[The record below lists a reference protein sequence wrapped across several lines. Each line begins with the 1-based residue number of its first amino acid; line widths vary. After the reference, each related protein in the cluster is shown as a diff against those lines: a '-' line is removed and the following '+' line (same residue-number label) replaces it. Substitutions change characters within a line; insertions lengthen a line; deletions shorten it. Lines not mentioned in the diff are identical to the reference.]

1 LSEVDAF
8 DAEFFEISPREAVKM
23 DPQQRLLL
31 EVTHEALEH
40 AGIIDGSLR
49 HTQTGVFAGACL
61 GEYGYL
67 ASSDLSRV
75 DAYSGTGGALSV
87 IANRVSY
94 YFDLRGPS
102 ITVDTACSSSLVAV
116 HLACQSLR
124 TGDSNLAIAAGV
136 NLLLTPAVTR
146 SFDQAD
152 AMSPTGQCHAFDA
165 SADGFVRGEGCG
177 VAVLKRLTDALRDG
191 DRVLAV
197 VRGSAVN
204 QDGRSNGLMAPNPA
218 AQVAVLRTAYAA
230 AGVEPRH
237 VDYVEAHGT
246 GTLLGDPIEARALG
260 TVLGRGRPENS
271 PLLIGSV
278 KSNLGHLE
286 AAAGIAGFIK
296 AALSVQ
302 RGYIPS
308 NLHFESPNPH
318 IPFEKLRLKV
328 IAEHTDW
335 PSTEGLRRA
344 GVSSFGFGGTNAHVV
359 LEQAPDSVPAVGNPD
374 AVTTLVLSGKTLERV
389 APMAGA
395 LADWMAGA
403 GAVVPL
409 VDVAHTVNHRRTR
422 HKYVASVSARDRT
435 QAVAGL
441 RALADGYTAPG
452 LVDAHQELSGR
463 GTVFVYSG
471 QGSQWAGMGRQL
483 LADEP
488 AFATAVAELEPAFV
502 AQTGF
507 SLQQVL
513 AAGEPVEGI
522 DRIQPTLVGIQLA
535 LTELWR
541 SYGVEP
547 DAVIGHSMGE
557 VTAAAVAGALT
568 PAEALR
574 VIATRSRL
582 MSRLSG
588 QGAMA
593 LLELDADA
601 TAALIADY
609 RDVTVAVFASP
620 SQTVIAGPPDQV
632 DAVIAVVDSQGRLA
646 RRIEVDVASH
656 HPTIDPIL
664 PELRSALSDLV
675 PLEPRIPLISTV
687 REDDGPAPGFDADYW
702 VANLREPVRFSHAV
716 AVAAE
721 NHATF
726 LEVSPHPL
734 LTYAVGDTLASTSS
748 ADRVMVTSAMKRGE
762 DDTVFFHA
770 QLAALG
776 VTAGDA
782 GGGRLAD
789 VPPSPW
795 QHSKYWIQSGSL
807 KQRLPDSHPLLG
819 VHVEMPSGRD
829 HVWQADLGTEMM
841 PWLASHT
848 VNGQSLMPEAVF
860 AEIALA
866 AGREILGLPVDALQV
881 NELQVQQ
888 PLTLDRQTRVTT
900 QLAQSDN
907 GIRVEIHASSAGA
920 KWSRH
925 AVAGVSVIPE
935 DGRAD
940 VTLPSGSDSELVL
953 PDEATDHPDYC
964 IHPLILDAALLSL
977 TAAIAEERSEDPSEN
992 PYLPVSFDKIRVFGK
1007 VGIRTT
1013 CRAELVSSEHEGGDR
1028 VGRIVLM
1035 GDAETPVAEITGIR
1049 LRPIDAS
1056 MVALPLARKIFD
1068 TEWVESSTSES
1079 RNGVSATPGGS
1090 WLLLVDNASG
1100 ADADTA
1106 ALVAEFTSRFASS
1119 NRRVI
1124 SAELSD
1130 ESAVR
1135 EAFAKAAPD
1144 SEPSPVG
1151 VIVFVGKP
1159 SFDEADSE
1167 GALRRARDLI
1177 WSMSVAGRAVV
1188 DGSTGTNPRMWL
1200 VTRNGLAVTGA
1211 DRGDPAIG
1219 ALKGLIRTWR
1229 FPGEA
1234 ARVLGGEPDVGA
1246 TLVDLDSSGDVV
1258 ATLMTELD
1266 SPARDDVIGW
1276 RDGRRYVERLARASL
1291 DAGGGPAIVRADGS
1305 YIVTGGLGGL
1315 GMVVTRWLA
1324 ARGAGRLVLN
1334 GRTEPSEIQQRELA
1348 DLANGSEIVFV
1359 PGDIASC
1366 GVAEQLVAAAEA
1378 TGRPLRGV
1386 VHAAGVIAD
1395 GQGAALTRQELERVW
1410 APKVAGALSLH
1421 AATATHPLDWWV
1433 GFSSVASLMGLP
1445 GQMVYASANAWLD
1458 ALGSWRRA
1466 KGLPATTI
1474 NWGQWSD
1481 VGLSRS
1487 MAYSAVDPITPAEGI
1502 EALES
1507 LAGSN
1512 LTRAG
1517 VARLR
1522 LDRAL
1527 VTTPEFRDLGYFDT
1541 LVGEFD
1547 TVVADNRSVIG
1558 DRDPA
1563 VAAPDWSRIPAE
1575 NRIGELE
1582 TRLRAILA
1590 RELRMP
1596 PSAIGV
1602 DRPFPELGLDSMMAM
1617 TMLKESRQLVGVD
1630 MSATMLWN
1638 HPTISSLAAYLAEML
1653 APQQVPQDY
1662 DADMTLDSESS
1673 VLDELFDSVESASAG
1688 RESGT
1693 W

>member
-1 LSEVDAF
+1 
-8 DAEFFEISPREAVKM
+8 M
-23 DPQQRLLL
+23 
-31 EVTHEALEH
+31 
-40 AGIIDGSLR
+40 
-49 HTQTGVFAGACL
+49 
-61 GEYGYL
+61 
-67 ASSDLSRV
+67 
-75 DAYSGTGGALSV
+75 
-87 IANRVSY
+87 
-94 YFDLRGPS
+94 
-102 ITVDTACSSSLVAV
+102 
-116 HLACQSLR
+116 
-124 TGDSNLAIAAGV
+124 AGV
-136 NLLLTPAVTR
+136 
-146 SFDQAD
+146 
-152 AMSPTGQCHAFDA
+152 
-165 SADGFVRGEGCG
+165 
-177 VAVLKRLTDALRDG
+177 
-191 DRVLAV
+191 
-197 VRGSAVN
+197 
-204 QDGRSNGLMAPNPA
+204 
-218 AQVAVLRTAYAA
+218 
-230 AGVEPRH
+230 
-237 VDYVEAHGT
+237 
-246 GTLLGDPIEARALG
+246 
-260 TVLGRGRPENS
+260 
-271 PLLIGSV
+271 
-278 KSNLGHLE
+278 
-286 AAAGIAGFIK
+286 
-296 AALSVQ
+296 
-302 RGYIPS
+302 
-308 NLHFESPNPH
+308 
-318 IPFEKLRLKV
+318 
-328 IAEHTDW
+328 
-335 PSTEGLRRA
+335 
-344 GVSSFGFGGTNAHVV
+344 
-359 LEQAPDSVPAVGNPD
+359 
-374 AVTTLVLSGKTLERV
+374 
-389 APMAGA
+389 

-403 GAVVPL
+403 GAEVPL
-409 VDVAHTVNHRRTR
+409 VDVAHTINHRRTR

-441 RALADGYTAPG
+441 RALAAGHTAPG
-452 LVDAHQELSGR
+452 LVDAHEEMRGR

-488 AFATAVAELEPAFV
+488 AFATAVAELEPVFV
-502 AQTGF
+502 EQVGF

-513 AAGEPVEGI
+513 SEGQPVVG
-522 DRIQPTLVGIQLA
+522 DARVQPVLTGLQLA

-547 DAVIGHSMGE
+547 DAVVGHSMGE
-557 VTAAAVAGALT
+557 VSAAVVAGALT
-568 PAEALR
+568 PAEGLR

-582 MSRLSG
+582 MARLAG
-588 QGAMA
+588 QGAVA
-593 LLELDADA
+593 LLELDAEA
-601 TAALIADY
+601 AKALIADY
-609 RDVTVAVFASP
+609 PGVDLAGYLSP
-620 SQTVIAGPPDQV
+620 RQTVIAGPPEQV
-632 DAVIAVVDSQGRLA
+632 DAVIAEATVQERFA
-646 RRIEVDVASH
+646 RRVNMEVASH
-656 HPTIDPIL
+656 TALMDPIL
-664 PELRSALSDLV
+664 PELRNALADLV
-675 PLEPRIPLISTV
+675 PKAPTIPFFSTV
-687 REDDGPAPGFDADYW
+687 SDAAAPTLDAAYW
-702 VANLREPVRFSHAV
+702 VANVREPVRLQQAIT
-716 AVAAE
+716 VAAE

-734 LTYAVGDTLASTSS
+734 LTYAVGDTLQSTSS

-762 DDTVFFHA
+762 DDTLFFHA
-770 QLAALG
+770 QLAAFG

-789 VPPSPW
+789 LPPSPW
-795 QHSKYWIQSGSL
+795 QHSRYWIPSRSL
-807 KQRLPDSHPLLG
+807 RQRLPDSHPLLG

-841 PWLASHT
+841 PWLADHK

-860 AEIALA
+860 AEIVLA
-866 AGREILGLPVDALQV
+866 AGREVLGLPVDALQV
-881 NELQVQQ
+881 DDLEVQQ

-907 GIRVEIHASSAGA
+907 GIRVEIHASSAGNN
-920 KWSRH
+920 WSRH
-925 AVAGVSVIPE
+925 AVAGVSVISE
-935 DGRAD
+935 DGRAG
-940 VTLPSGSDSELVL
+940 VTVPSGSDSEFALQ
-953 PDEATDHPDYC
+953 DEATDHPRYC
-964 IHPLILDAALLSL
+964 IHPLVLDAALLSL
-977 TAAIAEERSEDPSEN
+977 TAAIAEERSEGPSEN

-1007 VGIRTT
+1007 VGIRTR
-1013 CRAELVSSEHEGGDR
+1013 CRTELVSSEHEGGDR

-1035 GDAETPVAEITGIR
+1035 GYAETPVAEITGIR
-1049 LRPIDAS
+1049 LRPMDAS
-1056 MVALPLARKIFD
+1056 MVQLPLARKIFD
-1068 TEWVESSTSES
+1068 TEWVESSSFES
-1079 RNGVSATPGGS
+1079 TNGVSAAPGGS

-1100 ADADTA
+1100 ADAETE
-1106 ALVAEFTSRFASS
+1106 ALVAEFTSRFRSS
-1119 NRRVI
+1119 SRRVI

-1135 EAFAKAAPD
+1135 EAFAKAASD
-1144 SEPSPVG
+1144 SEPSAVG

-1159 SFDEADSE
+1159 SFDGADSE
-1167 GALRRARDLI
+1167 GALRRARDLT
-1177 WSMSVAGRAVV
+1177 WSVSVAGRAAV
-1188 DGSTGTNPRMWL
+1188 DGSKGTNPRVWL
-1200 VTRNGLAVTGA
+1200 VTRNGLAVRGA

-1219 ALKGLIRTWR
+1219 ALKGLVRTWR

-1246 TLVDLDSSGDVV
+1246 TLVDLDSSDDVV
-1258 ATLMTELD
+1258 AILIRELD

-1276 RDGRRYVERLARASL
+1276 REGRRYVERLSRASL

-1334 GRTEPSEIQQRELA
+1334 GRTEPSDSQQRELV

-1359 PGDIASC
+1359 PGDIASP
-1366 GVAEQLVAAAEA
+1366 GVAERLVAAAEE

-1481 VGLSRS
+1481 IGLSRS
-1487 MAYSAVDPITPAEGI
+1487 LAYTAVDPITPAEGI

-1527 VTTPEFRDLGYFDT
+1527 VTTPEFRDLGYFDR

-1547 TVVADNRSVIG
+1547 TVVAHNRSVVG
-1558 DRDPA
+1558 DPVPA

-1590 RELRMP
+1590 RELRMS

-1602 DRPFPELGLDSMMAM
+1602 DKPFPELGLDSMMAM
-1617 TMLKESRQLVGVD
+1617 TILRESQRLVGID

-1638 HPTISSLAAYLAEML
+1638 HPTVSSLAAYLAEML
-1653 APQQVPQDY
+1653 APQQVPQKS

-1688 RESGT
+1688 RESGI